1 MLSDEFGTLFFLFCP
16 LSLTVQVKLSRVTVR
31 AKDDA
36 EDAKPASKHRR
47 RRARASTGGGGG
59 GERKESSERSLA
71 KVMRQTE
78 EELGPEAGP
87 SSGPSAKHADTP
99 SDADL
104 DAELEALLPHG
115 ALVGRRAA
123 RQWSPAL
130 QSIAKG

>member
-1 MLSDEFGTLFFLFCP
+1 MVPSI
-16 LSLTVQVKLSRVTVR
+16 Q
-31 AKDDA
+31 
-36 EDAKPASKHRR
+36 
-47 RRARASTGGGGG
+47 
-59 GERKESSERSLA
+59 
-71 KVMRQTE
+71 VMRQTE

-130 QSIAKG
+130 QSIAEG